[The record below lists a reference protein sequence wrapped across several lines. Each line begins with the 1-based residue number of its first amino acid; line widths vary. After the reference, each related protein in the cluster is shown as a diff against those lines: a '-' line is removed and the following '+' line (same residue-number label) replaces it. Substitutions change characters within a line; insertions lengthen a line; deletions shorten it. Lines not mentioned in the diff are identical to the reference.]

1 MYKEIGLSPMAGYT
15 DGVMR
20 ELALEWGADFVF
32 SEMLSVEGVLRST
45 EKTEEV
51 IPSSPCRIQ
60 LFGSDPR
67 RMAKAALKLKD
78 VATWFDI
85 NAGCPVKKVTRR
97 GAGSALLKDPDKIG
111 EMIRALKEVSCVPV
125 SVKIRLGWDSVE
137 SDRIIP
143 PILEAKPDAV
153 FIHGRTVSQGYSG
166 SANWKEIES
175 IAGTLRQAGILSY
188 GSGDLFSPQAVA
200 EALKN
205 YSVDGVVVARGA
217 IGNPWIFKQ
226 AKDLMELGTYE
237 EFGLNERLEHFLYH
251 IERLAGV
258 VGEDQAVKDLR
269 KSFAGYTRN
278 IRYASNLRKEY
289 MKCDSLEEVR
299 ELFRAFVPDF
309 QAFK

>member
-1 MYKEIGLSPMAGYT
+1 
-15 DGVMR
+15 
-20 ELALEWGADFVF
+20 
-32 SEMLSVEGVLRST
+32 
-45 EKTEEV
+45 
-51 IPSSPCRIQ
+51 
-60 LFGSDPR
+60 
-67 RMAKAALKLKD
+67 MAKAALKLKD

-85 NAGCPVKKVTRR
+85 NAGCPVRKVTRR

-205 YSVDGVVVARGA
+205 YSVDGVAVARGA

>member
-85 NAGCPVKKVTRR
+85 NAGCPVRKVTRR

>member
-205 YSVDGVVVARGA
+205 YSVDGVAVARGA

>member
-1 MYKEIGLSPMAGYT
+1 MAGYT

-85 NAGCPVKKVTRR
+85 NAGCPVRKVTRR

-125 SVKIRLGWDSVE
+125 SVKIRLGWGSVE

-205 YSVDGVVVARGA
+205 YSVDGVAVARGA

>member
-1 MYKEIGLSPMAGYT
+1 MAGYT

-85 NAGCPVKKVTRR
+85 NAGCPVRKVTRR

-111 EMIRALKEVSCVPV
+111 EIIRALKEVSCVPV

-226 AKDLMELGTYE
+226 AKDLMELGAYE

>member
-1 MYKEIGLSPMAGYT
+1 MAGYT

-85 NAGCPVKKVTRR
+85 NAGCPVRKVTRR

-205 YSVDGVVVARGA
+205 YSVDGVAVARGA

>member
-1 MYKEIGLSPMAGYT
+1 MAGYT

-85 NAGCPVKKVTRR
+85 NAGCPVRKVTRR

-111 EMIRALKEVSCVPV
+111 EIIRALKEVSCVPV

-205 YSVDGVVVARGA
+205 YSVDGVAVARGA

>member
-20 ELALEWGADFVF
+20 ELAMEWGADFAF

-60 LFGSDPR
+60 LFGSDPG

-97 GAGSALLKDPDKIG
+97 GAGSALLKEPGKIG
-111 EMIRALKEVSCVPV
+111 EMIKALKEVSCVPV
-125 SVKIRLGWDSVE
+125 SVKIRLGWESVE
-137 SDRIIP
+137 SERIIP
-143 PILEAKPDAV
+143 PIAEARPDAV

-166 SANWKEIES
+166 SANWKEIDR
-175 IAGTLRQAGILSY
+175 IAGTLRREGILSY
-188 GSGDLFSPQAVA
+188 GSGDLFSPRAVA
-200 EALKN
+200 EALDN
-205 YSVDGVVVARGA
+205 HSIDGVVVARGA

-226 AKDLMELGTYE
+226 ARDLMELGTYE
-237 EFGLNERLEHFLYH
+237 EFGLSERLEHFLNH
-251 IERLAGV
+251 IERLADV
-258 VGEDQAVKDLR
+258 VGENQAVRDLR

-278 IRYASNLRKEY
+278 IRYASNMRKEY
-289 MKCDSLEEVR
+289 MKCVSLEEVR

-309 QAFK
+309 QVFK

>member
-85 NAGCPVKKVTRR
+85 NAGCPVRKVTRR

-205 YSVDGVVVARGA
+205 YSVDGVAVARGA

-309 QAFK
+309 QAFE

>member
-1 MYKEIGLSPMAGYT
+1 MAGYT

-85 NAGCPVKKVTRR
+85 NAGCPVRKVTRR

-188 GSGDLFSPQAVA
+188 GSGGLFSPQAVA

-205 YSVDGVVVARGA
+205 YSVDGVAVARGA